1 MHCMC
6 LLKQTKYFNENRAMW
21 RLHKE
26 DKKLTNQ
33 GMESHYSETLPK
45 ALETPAWPVAFIQ
58 TWQTFDEISRERK
71 NFETRLLFLNGNY
84 LCFILLKRY
93 TGLPLVA

>member
-1 MHCMC
+1 
-6 LLKQTKYFNENRAMW
+6 
-21 RLHKE
+21 
-26 DKKLTNQ
+26 
-33 GMESHYSETLPK
+33 MESHYLETLPK

-58 TWQTFDEISRERK
+58 TWQTFDEISREHK

-84 LCFILLKRY
+84 LFFILLKRY